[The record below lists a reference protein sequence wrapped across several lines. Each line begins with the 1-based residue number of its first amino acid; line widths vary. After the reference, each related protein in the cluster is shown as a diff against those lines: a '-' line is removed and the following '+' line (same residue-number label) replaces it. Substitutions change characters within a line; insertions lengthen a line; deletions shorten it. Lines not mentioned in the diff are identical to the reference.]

1 MLPML
6 IKRDCKL
13 FFKDKGS
20 FFSALITPVI
30 LLFLYSTFLA
40 KLYRNSF
47 ASALPEGFAVN
58 RALIDGCVGGQLLAS
73 LLAVSCVTVTFCV
86 NLITIQDKTTGA
98 IRDLTIAPA
107 KRTTLALAYY
117 VSTFISAVIINL
129 VAFAAGLVY
138 LKAVGW
144 YLSFSD
150 ILLVLVD
157 IFLLT
162 MFATALSSI
171 ICYPLSTQGA
181 ASAVGTLISCSYGF
195 LCGAYMPI
203 SNFGSGLQKV
213 LSFLPGT
220 YGTSLLKNHLMRGNF
235 AAMTQAGFP
244 GEVVEGI
251 KKSIDCS
258 PDFFGHTVTVPE
270 MLGIMAVSVAALICI
285 YVLIYFIAE
294 KRRGK

>member
-117 VSTFISAVIINL
+117 ISTFISAVIINL

-235 AAMTQAGFP
+235 AAMTEAGFP

-251 KKSIDCS
+251 KKSIDCT

-270 MLGIMAVSVAALICI
+270 MLGIMAASVAALICI

>member
-235 AAMTQAGFP
+235 AAMTEAGFP

-294 KRRGK
+294 KRRG

>member
-40 KLYRNSF
+40 KLYRSTF
-47 ASALPEGFAVN
+47 VSAMPQVFSADN
-58 RALIDGCVGGQLLAS
+58 TLINGCVGGQLLAS

-117 VSTFISAVIINL
+117 ISTFISAAIISL

-144 YLSFSD
+144 YLSLSD

-181 ASAVGTLISCSYGF
+181 ASAVGTLVSCSYGF

-235 AAMTQAGFP
+235 AAMTEAGFP

-251 KKSIDCS
+251 KRSIDCT

-285 YVLIYFIAE
+285 YVLIYFIAG

>member
-47 ASALPEGFAVN
+47 ASALPQGFAVDK
-58 RALIDGCVGGQLLAS
+58 ALIDGCVGGQLLAS

-117 VSTFISAVIINL
+117 VSTFISAAIINL

-171 ICYPLSTQGA
+171 VCYPLSTQGA

-235 AAMTQAGFP
+235 DAMLEAGFP
-244 GEVVEGI
+244 GEIVEGI
-251 KKSIDCS
+251 KRSIDCT
-258 PDFFGHTVTVPE
+258 PDFFGHTVTAPE
-270 MLGIMAVSVAALICI
+270 MLGVMAVSVAALICI
-285 YVLIYFIAE
+285 YVLIYFIAG
-294 KRRGK
+294 KRRRK

>member
-13 FFKDKGS
+13 FFKDKGT
-20 FFSALITPVI
+20 FFSALITPLI

-40 KLYRNSF
+40 KLYRSTF
-47 ASALPEGFAVN
+47 VSALPSGLAIGGS
-58 RALIDGCVGGQLLAS
+58 LINGCVGGQLLAS

-86 NLITIQDKTTGA
+86 NLIMIQDKTTGA
-98 IRDLTIAPA
+98 IRDLTIAPVRSTA
-107 KRTTLALAYY
+107 LALAYY
-117 VSTFISAVIINL
+117 VSTFICAVIVNV

-138 LKAVGW
+138 LKAAGW

-150 ILLVLVD
+150 ILLVFVD
-157 IFLLT
+157 ILLLT

-181 ASAVGTLISCSYGF
+181 ASAVGTLVSCSYGF

-220 YGTSLLKNHLMRGNF
+220 YGTALLKNHLMRGNF
-235 AAMTQAGFP
+235 AAMIDAGVP
-244 GEVVEGI
+244 KEAVDGI
-251 KKSIDCS
+251 KEAIDCT
-258 PDFFGHTVTVPE
+258 PKFFSHKVTVPE
-270 MLGIMAVSVAALICI
+270 MLGVMAVSVLALVGI
-285 YVLIYFIAE
+285 YVLMNIIA
-294 KRRGK
+294 GKKHAK